1 MSSPRSEASSPRDG
15 FACDAR
21 PNAEVDVGVA
31 LDDADARGDPRARVT
46 DGGVRVVAD
55 ETRDENAEET
65 PFVPA
70 LASEPRRADATEDA
84 APPPKDERCA
94 AFFFFHSSSC
104 FRRSLTASAPA
115 LEGGGCIG
123 GIGSADE

>member
-1 MSSPRSEASSPRDG
+1 MSSPRSEDSSPRTG
-15 FACDAR
+15 SRATRAR
-21 PNAEVDVGVA
+21 TRKSTSASLSTTRTREET
-31 LDDADARGDPRARVT
+31 RARVT